1 MKPPRRTLRTARFIS
16 TLPLLGA
23 AALAFAQ
30 NPLPSGFGGVSVGMK
45 WDEVASQFEL
55 QSLDGAGSSLDEFAA
70 QCGYRTALLPVD
82 QGKLLL
88 TANDH
93 IVTEVAYITTIKA
106 GSDLVAAADLVMQ
119 SYGQP
124 AQASMRDLS
133 GQVTIDPGKVNF
145 VNLSYGSKR
154 KVEFSLSGRDLWQY
168 QVSVTYEHYR
178 WHQNKTLRCARD
190 LEREKSQS

>member
-1 MKPPRRTLRTARFIS
+1 MRPRQRTHRAAKLIGT
-16 TLPLLGA
+16 GA
-23 AALAFAQ
+23 LLAFSAFAIAQ

-45 WDEVASQFEL
+45 WDEVASQFDL
-55 QSLDGAGSSLDEFAA
+55 QSLDGTGSSLDEFAA

-82 QGKLLL
+82 NGKLLL

-93 IVTEVAYITTIKA
+93 IVTEVAYITTIKP

-124 AQASMRDLS
+124 GQASMRDLS
-133 GQVTIDPGKVNF
+133 GQVTIDPLKVNF

-154 KVEFSLSGRDLWQY
+154 TVEFSLSGRDLWQY
-168 QVSVTYEHYR
+168 QVSVRYEHYR

-190 LEREKSQS
+190 LERKTGQN